1 MAGDEGGSVASGG
14 GGALRKVVGARR
26 GAVAKNSRA
35 KLPIKA
41 GPKTK
46 GRKLPSPAIRR
57 ACFLE
62 VLRRTANVS
71 RAARE
76 AGLATSTVYAQ
87 RGKSAGFAAEW
98 DAAVTEALDALE
110 EELVQRVRQGV
121 EKPVFYGGQQVGSV
135 RHYSDALAMFILKA
149 RRPDVYGR
157 VVAERAAAE
166 QGEGDEPSQDEAR
179 AEVLRR
185 LARLGASGDADC
197 AGDD

>member
-1 MAGDEGGSVASGG
+1 MGQSPS
-14 GGALRKVVGARR
+14 
-26 GAVAKNSRA
+26 
-35 KLPIKA
+35 
-41 GPKTK
+41 T
-46 GRKLPSPAIRR
+46 GRKRASLAKASMRKAPSPAVRR

-76 AGLATSTVYAQ
+76 AGLASSTVYAQ
-87 RGKSAGFAAEW
+87 RARSASFAAEW

-110 EELVQRVRQGV
+110 EELVQRVRHGV

-157 VVAERAAAE
+157 VIAERALAAE
-166 QGEGDEPSQDEAR
+166 QGENEEPSQQEAR
-179 AEVLRR
+179 AEVMRRIERLRE
-185 LARLGASGDADC
+185 G
-197 AGDD
+197 

>member
-1 MAGDEGGSVASGG
+1 MASGG
-14 GGALRKVVGARR
+14 GAGPRKVGGVRRAR
-26 GAVAKNSRA
+26 VTK
-35 KLPIKA
+35 KA
-41 GPKTK
+41 GTNLPVKAGAKAK
-46 GRKLPSPAIRR
+46 GRKLPSQAIRR

-87 RGKSAGFAAEW
+87 RGRSAGFAAEW

-110 EELVQRVRQGV
+110 EELVLRVRQGV

-185 LARLGASGDADC
+185 LARLGASGDVDGAD
-197 AGDD
+197 GD

>member
-1 MAGDEGGSVASGG
+1 MAGDVGGSVASGG
-14 GGALRKVVGARR
+14 GAGPRKVGGVRRAR
-26 GAVAKNSRA
+26 VTK
-35 KLPIKA
+35 KA
-41 GPKTK
+41 GTNLPVKAGAKAK
-46 GRKLPSPAIRR
+46 GRKLPSQAIRR

-87 RGKSAGFAAEW
+87 RGRSAGFAAEW

-110 EELVQRVRQGV
+110 EELVLRVRQGV

-185 LARLGASGDADC
+185 LARLGASGDVDGAD
-197 AGDD
+197 GD